1 MDKNETLEA
10 RREFKDPVSGNTYYI
25 AVPTADDVRGAD
37 WQYNKV
43 YTKALVD
50 GITTSAEMMDI
61 LRRRGVVGPEFEQRQ
76 RELTNELSEKVE
88 ALQKAANIDDKEKLA
103 NEVAS
108 AREEL
113 FTWNQRLNGPMNN
126 TCEQVADDARLEYL
140 TSCMVQN
147 KEGNRVWEDYASFLK
162 ETNQSLAMR
171 ARFEVMLYLQGLD
184 SDFLEKTPEAQA
196 IREIEEQTQEEA
208 RKALEELEKAAEES
222 DKKEE
227 ETPKKT
233 TRSRAT
239 SRSSSGTS
247 KTASR
252 KSSRSKKDNDESSG

>member
-1 MDKNETLEA
+1 MDKNNTLEA
-10 RREFKDPVSGNTYYI
+10 RREFKDPISGNSYYI

-61 LRRRGVVGPEFEQRQ
+61 LRRRGIVGPEFEQRQ

-88 ALQKAANIDDKEKLA
+88 ALQKAATVDAKEKLA

-140 TSCMVQN
+140 TACMVQDR
-147 KEGNRVWEDYASFLK
+147 EGERVWEDYASFLK

-222 DKKEE
+222 DKEE
-227 ETPKKT
+227 SKKETPKKT
-233 TRSRAT
+233 A
-239 SRSSSGTS
+239 RSSSNKSKSQSTS
-247 KTASR
+247 K
-252 KSSRSKKDNDESSG
+252 KSTSYKKDDKESSE